1 MPSKNARAKIA
12 LERIWRLFELAEQEF
27 TAHPERSRRYVGLAR
42 RISSRN
48 KAPIPAELKKR
59 YCKKCGAFLVEGKN
73 SESGEAG
80 TMLEITCK
88 ECGALFKKRKNTG

>member
-1 MPSKNARAKIA
+1 MQSKNARAKIA

-27 TAHPERSRRYVGLAR
+27 AAHPERSRRYVALAC

-48 KAPIPAELKKR
+48 KAPVPPELKKR

-73 SESGEAG
+73 SLRQETGG
-80 TMLEITCK
+80 LLEIECK
-88 ECGALFKKRKNTG
+88 ECGSKFKKRKSAT